1 MFYYLAEKKVRIAI
15 TAKKTSIQNKDFVLR
30 STSTDE
36 NTIKDVADG
45 NASSGNRLSSSS
57 FNQPQSQKLPE
68 TKGNNTLNLLLVS
81 IIFIFILYRKL

>member
-57 FNQPQSQKLPE
+57 FNQSQSQKLPE
-68 TKGNNTLNLLLVS
+68 TKGNK
-81 IIFIFILYRKL
+81 IL